1 MPLYETTLIV
11 RQDLSRA
18 DLTKLVDGFA
28 DVITG
33 LGGKVVKNEYWGVR
47 PLAYK
52 IQKNRKGHYAF
63 LAIDSSAAAIKEM
76 ERQVRI
82 NEDVVR
88 MLTVNVEAHDEGP
101 SAILQ
106 ARSGRDDEGRPEGDD
121 VDIVAA

>member
-1 MPLYETTLIV
+1 MPLYETTLIA

-28 DVITG
+28 DVITNA
-33 LGGKVVKNEYWGVR
+33 GGKIVKNEYWGIR

-63 LAIDSSAAAIKEM
+63 LAIDAKAEVVKEM
-76 ERQVRI
+76 ERQIRI

-106 ARSGRDDEGRPEGDD
+106 SRSGRDDDSRDSSDD
-121 VDIVAA
+121 NEAAA